1 MKMKRQIKKINAVI
15 LFTIFFSAVG
25 ILTAQNPYRVSDR
38 QVRTLLDRIDT
49 KSNSF
54 KSSLDNALDRSRL
67 NNTEA
72 ENRVNSYVSD
82 FSNSTA
88 TLRNNFNGRRSVSRD
103 VSEVLNRA
111 SYIDQFMREN
121 RLNAAVQNQW
131 SNLKTD
137 LNTLANYYSV
147 TWNWNTPVNNNS
159 SYPTPTNSGFPPSGN
174 VPYRVSDNTVNSLLS
189 RIESR
194 TDTYRREL
202 NSALDRSYINNTRSE
217 DSINSYVTDF
227 ETATDRLKNN
237 FNGRRSTANDVQDV
251 LTRAAYID
259 GFMNDYRLGSGVE
272 TQWTAIRNDLN
283 TLAGYYNVSWNW
295 NGTGFPN
302 NNSSNNTNAGLNGT
316 YRLNVR
322 QSDDVN
328 AIVEST
334 ISRYYTGN
342 QRENAR
348 RNLENRLTS
357 PEMMAIERRGNSIT
371 VASTLS
377 PQVSFQVDGST
388 RTETLPNGRTI
399 RVSAVNSY
407 DGIAIT
413 TEGDRINDF
422 YVNFL
427 PLSNGQLRVVRR
439 VYIENRNET
448 VTVQSIYDKTD
459 NVARW
464 NNINNNNNNENWN
477 NNASGNYRDFI
488 IPNGTRITARLNSMI
503 DTRNSQDGDRV
514 SFEVTSP
521 SQYNGAIIE
530 GRVVNAEKSGRVS
543 GRAQI
548 SLDFDSIRL
557 RNGQTYR
564 FAGIIDTVR
573 AANGDNVSVNNEG
586 AVRDSN
592 QTTKTVTRAGI
603 GAALGAIIGAI
614 AGGGQGAAVGA
625 AIGAGAG
632 AGTVILQGK
641 DNIELGQGT
650 EFSIT
655 ASAPNTVR

>member
-1 MKMKRQIKKINAVI
+1 MKRQFKNFYAII
-15 LFTIFFSAVG
+15 LFTLFFSAVG
-25 ILTAQNPYRVSDR
+25 NVAAQNPYRVSDR

-49 KSNSF
+49 KSDRF
-54 KSSLDNALDRSRL
+54 KSSLDTALDRSRL

-72 ENRVNSYVSD
+72 ENRVNGYVED
-82 FSNSTA
+82 FTNSTA
-88 TLRNNFNGRRSVSRD
+88 ALRNNFNGRRSVSRD
-103 VSEVLNRA
+103 VSDVLNRA
-111 SYIDQFMREN
+111 SFIDQFMREN
-121 RLNAAVQNQW
+121 RLNNAAQNQW
-131 SNLKTD
+131 NSLKTD

-147 TWNWNTPVNNNS
+147 TWNWNNPVYPNNP
-159 SYPTPTNSGFPPSGN
+159 SYPTNPNYPSTGN
-174 VPYRVSDNTVNSLLS
+174 VPYRVSDSTVNSLLS

-194 TDTYRREL
+194 TDSYRREL
-202 NSALDRSYINNTRSE
+202 NNALDRSYINNTRSE

-227 ETATDRLKNN
+227 ETATDRLKEN
-237 FNGRRSTANDVQDV
+237 FNGRRSTSNDVQDV
-251 LTRAAYID
+251 LTRASYID
-259 GFMNDYRLGSGVE
+259 GFMRDYRLGTATES
-272 TQWTAIRNDLN
+272 QWTAIRNDLN
-283 TLAGYYNVSWNW
+283 TLAGYYNVAWNW
-295 NGTGFPN
+295 NSTTFPN
-302 NNSSNNTNAGLNGT
+302 NNTNAGLNGT
-316 YRLNVR
+316 YRLNTA
-322 QSDDVN
+322 QSDNVSAVLD
-328 AIVEST
+328 ST
-334 ISRYYTGN
+334 INQYYNGN

-348 RNLENRLTS
+348 RNLERRLTS
-357 PEMMAIERRGNSIT
+357 PDMLAIERRGNSMT

-377 PQVSFQVDGST
+377 PQVTFQVDGT
-388 RTETLPNGRTI
+388 TKTETLPNGRTI

-439 VYIENRNET
+439 VYLENRNET

-464 NNINNNNNNENWN
+464 NDVNNNNNGNWN
-477 NNASGNYRDFI
+477 NNGSNNGTFY
-488 IPNGTRITARLNSMI
+488 IPNGTRLTARLNSVV

-514 SFEVTSP
+514 SLEVTSP

-530 GRVVNAEKSGRVS
+530 GRVINAEKSGRVS

-564 FAGIIDTVR
+564 FAGIIDSVR

-655 ASAPNTVR
+655 ASAPNSVR